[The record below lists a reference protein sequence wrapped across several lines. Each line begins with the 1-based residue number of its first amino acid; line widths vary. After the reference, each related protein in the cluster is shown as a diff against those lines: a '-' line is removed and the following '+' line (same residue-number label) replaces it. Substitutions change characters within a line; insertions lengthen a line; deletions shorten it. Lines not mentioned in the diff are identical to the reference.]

1 MFNCNMLYGYHYFL
15 SIHSSRSVSQ
25 TFKFYEN
32 VRYSMVFLL
41 TKPNML
47 DIVSVGIFDRR
58 RSMQFRIISF
68 WPFIILTF
76 KIFAI
81 HRIRQWLKRF
91 HMNYFNVFSR
101 NWIDLNT
108 KRIIYS
114 HFGMLR
120 NVRNEVHNFIVGLCI
135 GFIAAALNIFYCNDF
150 LFPIEQ
156 VFVGLLRL
164 LLWYVF
170 LSAEAGNG
178 LQLPR
183 ATVLIRIYLFSNKIF
198 CFLCALIQAEMLHIR
213 YTHCQSISSHIF
225 LSLLPIY
232 GGFLLLLLSTLWLTH
247 RSTNS

>member
-1 MFNCNMLYGYHYFL
+1 
-15 SIHSSRSVSQ
+15 
-25 TFKFYEN
+25 
-32 VRYSMVFLL
+32 
-41 TKPNML
+41 
-47 DIVSVGIFDRR
+47 
-58 RSMQFRIISF
+58 
-68 WPFIILTF
+68 
-76 KIFAI
+76 
-81 HRIRQWLKRF
+81 
-91 HMNYFNVFSR
+91 MNYFNVFSR

-120 NVRNEVHNFIVGLCI
+120 NVRNEVHNIIVGLCI
-135 GFIAAALNIFYCNDF
+135 DFIAAALNIFYCNDS

-164 LLWYVF
+164 LLWKVFF
-170 LSAEAGNG
+170 LSVGAGNG

-198 CFLCALIQAEMLHIR
+198 CFLGALIQAEMLHIR

-232 GGFLLLLLSTLWLTH
+232 DGFLLLLLSTLWLTH
-247 RSTNS
+247 CSTNSEHMSCFLITKDSFMKYVNLEKNRNDHIQIL